1 VDIISVKDPK
11 KYNISGELGSILNN
25 SAILMKQGR
34 FNDAVS
40 ICDKGLKIDP
50 TNALILTQKGTACFR
65 LGRFD
70 NAILSFDLAIKF
82 SPKLAD
88 AYYNKAT
95 VKASQNDISEAL
107 SLLEQS
113 IKLDSRFIKTAKSDE
128 DFLLFRDNPMF
139 ITLVGKY

>member
-11 KYNISGELGSILNN
+11 KYNISGELRSILNN

-70 NAILSFDLAIKF
+70 DAILSFDLAIKF
-82 SPKLAD
+82 SPKFAD

-95 VKASQNDISEAL
+95 VKASQNDISETL

-128 DFLLFRDNPMF
+128 DFLLFRDNPTF
-139 ITLVGKY
+139 ISLVGKY